1 MQLVMALLGL
11 HRLDLCLCQYRH
23 LHAQAFK
30 PSTPGES
37 LTSWPRPH
45 GSRCGRRSA
54 SSGLA
59 PAAQAVGSCTW
70 SRPCPASGQGSAITL
85 APAPPAQ
92 AMPPAI
98 GHRSAAPG
106 QGLTGWPI
114 LYGSTSA
121 RCLQL
126 RPCHRPPVSGHQPS
140 VSRAAATNHQPSA
153 IGHRPSAIGHRPS
166 ISGQRSAVSGQPS
179 GQQFRPCHRP
189 ALRSCHQPATSR
201 SRRRPHEPAKTGLTR
216 SARCQ
221 QRRPCHRSAGQPPCL
236 RQQRKPCHR
245 PALRP
250 AAGDGGQV
258 LPSASR
264 SRRRPHGSRSVR
276 CQQLSRLPV
285 KQSAG
290 WTSRQLRRSSNQPAG
305 QVSSSGQPIGQR
317 SAAPG
322 KDLAGWPRPH
332 GSKSAQCQQRRPCH
346 RSAGQVL
353 P

>member
-59 PAAQAVGSCTW
+59 PAAQAVRSCTW

-153 IGHRPSAIGHRPS
+153 IGHRPSAIGHRS
-166 ISGQRSAVSGQPS
+166 AVSGQRSAVS
-179 GQQFRPCHRP
+179 
-189 ALRSCHQPATSR
+189 
-201 SRRRPHEPAKTGLTR
+201 
-216 SARCQ
+216 
-221 QRRPCHRSAGQPPCL
+221 
-236 RQQRKPCHR
+236 RQ
-245 PALRP
+245 A
-250 AAGDGGQV
+250 
-258 LPSASR
+258 
-264 SRRRPHGSRSVR
+264 
-276 CQQLSRLPV
+276 
-285 KQSAG
+285 
-290 WTSRQLRRSSNQPAG
+290 
-305 QVSSSGQPIGQR
+305 SSSGHAIGQR
-317 SAAPG
+317 SGLATSQRPAAPG
-322 KDLAGWPRPH
+322 EGLTSRPRP
-332 GSKSAQCQQRRPCH
+332 G
-346 RSAGQVL
+346 
-353 P
+353 

>member
-59 PAAQAVGSCTW
+59 PAAQAVRSCTW

-140 VSRAAATNHQPSA
+140 VSRAAATSHQPSA

-166 ISGQRSAVSGQPS
+166 AIDQRSAVSGQRS
-179 GQQFRPCHRP
+179 AVRP
-189 ALRSCHQPATSR
+189 AVQAMPSASAQVLPPASDQPLQAKASRAGQDRADEVRTVPAAQAMPSVSR
-201 SRRRPHEPAKTGLTR
+201 SATML
-216 SARCQ
+216 A
-221 QRRPCHRSAGQPPCL
+221 
-236 RQQRKPCHR
+236 
-245 PALRP
+245 P
-250 AAGDGGQV
+250 AAQA
-258 LPSASR
+258 LPSAS
-264 SRRRPHGSRSVR
+264 
-276 CQQLSRLPV
+276 
-285 KQSAG
+285 
-290 WTSRQLRRSSNQPAG
+290 
-305 QVSSSGQPIGQR
+305 
-317 SAAPG
+317 
-322 KDLAGWPRPH
+322 
-332 GSKSAQCQQRRPCH
+332 AQAC
-346 RSAGQVL
+346 SW
-353 P
+353 